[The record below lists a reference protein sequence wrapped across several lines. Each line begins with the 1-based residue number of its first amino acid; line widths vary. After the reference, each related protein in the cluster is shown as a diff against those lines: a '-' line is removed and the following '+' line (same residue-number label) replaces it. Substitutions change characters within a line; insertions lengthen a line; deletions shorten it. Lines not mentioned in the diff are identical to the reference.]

1 MGNKKMPLSYIELS
15 KKNLIHNIRQFKM
28 FAKKGTEFSFAVKG
42 NAYGHGQSEIV
53 RMVEPYIDYFQVHS
67 IEELVLLRKI
77 TNKKCFVLGYIQMN
91 DLEQAIKLKSLLSV
105 FSIEQLKKINSVAGK
120 LKVKQEIHIPVDAYL
135 GREGFLLNEL
145 PKLLQEVRKCKSVK
159 LRGLYAHFANI
170 EDTKDFSHAQKQIN
184 QYKLAIKLSDKFCA
198 KYLPDCREGIQTHI
212 SATSGLL
219 VYEKGNGLHPLVRL
233 GIGLYGMW
241 PSKYLKLIYKNFKFS
256 LKPVLAW
263 KTKIA
268 KVKTLPKGATIGYG
282 LTYKTKK
289 KMKIAIIPQ
298 GYADGLDRKFSNNGS
313 VLVGG
318 KRCRILGRV
327 HMNMSAVDVNHLRN
341 VKMEDEVVILG
352 RQGKEEIT
360 AEEMAGRIGTI
371 NYEITTRISPL
382 LRRIIV

>member
-1 MGNKKMPLSYIELS
+1 MPATSSKAATAQQIEKSATFL
-15 KKNLIHNIRQFKM
+15 KDLAERLYQLNIILKV
-28 FAKKGTEFSFAVKG
+28 ASGDKLAEINGTV
-42 NAYGHGQSEIV
+42 
-53 RMVEPYIDYFQVHS
+53 VHLLDNTALLLY
-67 IEELVLLRKI
+67 ELEQAPGVDIQQLATYYK
-77 TNKKCFVLGYIQMN
+77 QMN

-105 FSIEQLKKINSVAGK
+105 FSIEQLKKINSVAGR

-184 QYKLAIKLSDKFCA
+184 QYKLAIKLSDRFCA